1 METLLNTN
9 LFEYINRIEKGS
21 HQIDIEL
28 EYKNFTESLLMFY
41 KSENDR
47 VKLFL
52 SLNYTR
58 IEFVS
63 VQKNEE
69 EYRSGE
75 KSDR

>member
-1 METLLNTN
+1 MENV
-9 LFEYINRIEKGS
+9 S
-21 HQIDIEL
+21 HHIDIEL
-28 EYKNFTESLLMFY
+28 EYKNFIQSLLMFY
-41 KSENDR
+41 SSENDR

-63 VQKNEE
+63 VQNRKA